1 MKINGIVLSSIIITN
16 ILTAIPNDI
25 EKESIAQK
33 EFSSFKEALLYFS
46 GIKHLPADEFLNL
59 YEISNK
65 SHEEKKTQPN
75 PPRN

>member
-1 MKINGIVLSSIIITN
+1 MMYYFYSKYDL
-16 ILTAIPNDI
+16 L
-25 EKESIAQK
+25 KETIDQK
-33 EFSSFKEALLYFS
+33 EFYSFKEALSYFA
-46 GIKHLPADEFLNL
+46 GVKHLPSDEFLNL